1 MSGAQVQ
8 LEAGGT
14 FVQDP
19 EYTLFSRAYEK
30 RETYLAESIEIPF
43 DRSRPEFGGSV
54 SARLPPKGDII
65 RRITVRSKL
74 PELYTPL
81 GPGYVYPSYS
91 DQVDGSVFVS
101 PDTLAIAPGD
111 FVGYFN
117 TQYLNFWA
125 TNFTGYTIA
134 VAYNS
139 TVNKFVFTSGTYSN
153 IFFKNDSSGVF
164 WGFDPRTF
172 DFVTPA
178 GYKGYNLT
186 AGTLTAP
193 LTPVQAGWIRGFT
206 PPPSTGFSYKDSVAC
221 RLIKTATLSIGGQ
234 TIDRLT
240 SERLIIEDDLSVPY
254 ENQAALTIL
263 EGKNDTAGVYAPREY
278 YTRLTFNMDRLPV
291 TQLYRND
298 IRVDLEYE
306 KFENLPSTLITTNS
320 LTDGASYTN
329 TQYKTV
335 LGLPTDTNTRVYA
348 TLVYKNYVIYVIGRN
363 ASFTFWFYDTTKPA
377 GLASSWKSWTDPVNY
392 GNSNIGRP
400 FISNGSMYYTS
411 GSNYLISVPIED
423 MIMGTAVKT
432 FGARFFNNTY
442 NQTRVDGITC
452 DARYVYVLLR
462 ASMITFGSNSMSIW
476 STSPL
481 STLTSNITMTFNV
494 YNIAT
499 PQLTPSDNTAFIN
512 TVTSLAPSYGGG
524 ITYSTKIISQ
534 VKLLSNITVTANVEY
549 SSSIMSPNDT
559 FALTRLTTIWVRY
572 DSTKPF
578 TSVSS
583 YDYLS
588 HASTGAPKPLYDLLP
603 TYLGFYDQ
611 LYPTTDG
618 RYIYVSDSP
627 YLWKVDT
634 QNFLTDSFYTY
645 VNVNILTYPPAFTGI
660 VPNAT
665 DGQNIYFAA
674 TNSVSG
680 LRISWYDSSKSV
692 SSPTAFSNFLYTGLP
707 LVNIPDGYRFV
718 PNSFDGRS
726 IYYTGGTAFIGSI
739 FAPKPVVAVFMSIL
753 RFDTVTKT
761 VTDWIIFDGTGQAKT
776 STGQTV
782 STISF
787 TSMAHID
794 VTNTDVPVAG
804 YVTSVVGSRY
814 IYISELWAGGSE
826 TFTDFVQFDPL
837 TMTPALS
844 SSLIIKYEKYEKPP
858 DMPRMLYG
866 QTALNEFTMRTGRKQ
881 DQFQL
886 TFQGPVREFWVTID
900 SPGTVVR
907 LRLLLNGE
915 VLVDDDQVTT
925 RIIRAFENHTAMPS
939 SSNVCTYS
947 FAIEPEK
954 LTPSGSLNFS
964 RIATPMLEVTLVSVP
979 VSDLVVRVY
988 AKTFNVLANQNGL
1001 GGLLFNSTL

>member
-14 FVQDP
+14 FVREP
-19 EYTLFSRAYEK
+19 EYTLFSRAYEQ

-117 TQYLNFWA
+117 TQYINFWA

-193 LTPVQAGWIRGFT
+193 LTLVQAGWIRGFT

-278 YTRLTFNMDRLPV
+278 YTRLTFNVDQLPV
-291 TQLYRND
+291 TQMYRND
-298 IRVDLEYE
+298 MRVDLEYE

-320 LTDGASYTN
+320 LTDGASYVN
-329 TQYKTV
+329 TQYKSV
-335 LGLPTDTNTRVYA
+335 LGIPERYRVFA
-348 TLVYKNYVIYVIGRN
+348 TLAYKNYIIYVMDNFYTRY
-363 ASFTFWFYDTTKPA
+363 TFWFYDTTKPI
-377 GLASSWKSWTDPVNY
+377 GVASSYTSWTDTNRTT
-392 GNSNIGRP
+392 NTRP
-400 FISNGSMYYTS
+400 FIVGGTMYYSS
-411 GSNYLISVPIED
+411 GENYIVSVPIDD
-423 MIMGTAVKT
+423 MLAGTAVAT
-432 FGARFFNNTY
+432 TGSRFFNGCYHNPYPNIMFMT
-442 NQTRVDGITC
+442 GFAA
-452 DARYVYVLLR
+452 DARYLYTSLNVQMLT
-462 ASMITFGSNSMSIW
+462 IGSNSMTPW
-476 STSPL
+476 DMSPQL
-481 STLTSNITMTFNV
+481 GIVTSNIIMTFNV

-499 PQLTPSDNTAFIN
+499 TQLIASDNVAFRTAVYNF
-512 TVTSLAPSYGGG
+512 SPSYGGVTKNVI
-524 ITYSTKIISQ
+524 ITNQLKI
-534 VKLLSNITVTANVEY
+534 LSNISVTSNINY
-549 SSSIMSPNDT
+549 STPIVTPNDYQQK
-559 FALTRLTTIWVRY
+559 RTTIWIRY
-572 DSTKPF
+572 DSTKPL
-578 TSVSS
+578 SSSYS

-588 HASTGAPKPLYDLLP
+588 YPVTGAPKPWYDISGHNIGYN
-603 TYLGFYDQ
+603 TEI
-611 LYPTTDG
+611 YPTTDG
-618 RYIYVSDSP
+618 RYIYSSENP
-627 YLWKVDT
+627 YLFKVDT
-634 QNFLTDSFYTY
+634 QNFLNSTSYTY
-645 VNVNILTYPPAFTGI
+645 FNLNILTYPPILTTW
-660 VPNAT
+660 VPNTT
-665 DGQNIYFAA
+665 DGQNIYFSAQQSA
-674 TNSVSG
+674 SG
-680 LRISWYDSSKSV
+680 LRISWYDSTKNISTPV
-692 SSPTAFSNFLYTGLP
+692 AYSNYLYTGLP
-707 LVNIPDGYRFV
+707 SSMINNGAIFV

-726 IYYTGGTAFIGSI
+726 IYYTAGTQYGAGGIFGTNPPLSFI
-739 FAPKPVVAVFMSIL
+739 SIL

-761 VTDWIIFDGTGQAKT
+761 VTDWIIFDGSGKAKT
-776 STGQTV
+776 SYGTTVDTIAFTGRT
-782 STISF
+782 F
-787 TSMAHID
+787 
-794 VTNTDVPVAG
+794 VTQPPIGYRPTAS

-814 IYISELWAGGSE
+814 VYISEIYNGDESSYS
-826 TFTDFVQFDPL
+826 DFVQFDPL
-837 TMTPALS
+837 TMTPSLS
-844 SSLIIKYEKYEKPP
+844 SSLIVKYEKYEKPP
-858 DMPRMLYG
+858 DMPKMLYG

-925 RIIRAFENHTAMPS
+925 RIIRTFEHHMTMPS

-964 RIATPMLEVTLVSVP
+964 RIASPVLDVTLSTAP
-979 VSDLVVRVY
+979 ATDLVVRVY

>member
-1 MSGAQVQ
+1 MES
-8 LEAGGT
+8 GGT
-14 FVQDP
+14 FVREP
-19 EYTLFSRAYEK
+19 EYTLFSRAYED
-30 RETYLAESIEIPF
+30 RPVYLAESIEIPF
-43 DRSRPEFGGSV
+43 DRSRPEFGGTV
-54 SARLPPKGDII
+54 SARLPPKGDVV
-65 RRITVRSKL
+65 RRITVRSTL

-81 GPGYVYPSYS
+81 GPGYVYPLYT
-91 DQVDGSVFVS
+91 DQVDGNVFVS
-101 PDTLAIAPGD
+101 TDTLAIAPGD

-125 TNFTGYTIA
+125 TNFTGYTIT

-139 TVNKFVFTSGTYSN
+139 TVNKFVFASSTYSN

-193 LTPVQAGWIRGFT
+193 LTLVQAGWIRGFT

-240 SERLIIEDDLSVPY
+240 SERLIIEDDLGIPY

-278 YTRLTFNMDRLPV
+278 YTRLTFNMDTLPV
-291 TQLYRND
+291 TQMYRND
-298 IRVDLEYE
+298 VRVDLEYE
-306 KFENLPSTLITTNS
+306 KFENLPATPITTNS
-320 LTDGASYTN
+320 LTDGGSYVN
-329 TQYKTV
+329 TQYKSL
-335 LGLPTDTNTRVYA
+335 LGMPTDTFTRAYA
-348 TLVYKNYVIYVIGRN
+348 TLVYKNYLIYVMGRN
-363 ASFTFWFYDTTKPA
+363 ANFTFWFYDTTKPI
-377 GLASSWKSWTDPVNY
+377 GIASSYRSWTDPANY

-411 GSNYLISVPIED
+411 GSNYLISVPVED
-423 MIMGTAVKT
+423 MIKGTAVKT
-432 FGARFFNNTY
+432 FGARYFNNTY
-442 NQTRVDGITC
+442 FLDTTGIAS
-452 DARYVYVLLR
+452 DARYVYILLR
-462 ASMITFGSNSMSIW
+462 GCMLTVGSNSMTIW
-476 STSPL
+476 STSPM
-481 STLTSNITMTFNV
+481 STLTSNITMVFNV

-499 PQLTPSDNTAFIN
+499 PQLIPSDNTAFIN
-512 TVTSLAPSYGGG
+512 KVTELSPSYGGG
-524 ITYSTKIISQ
+524 ITKSVLILSQ
-534 VKLLSNITVTANVEY
+534 IKLLSNILVTANVQY

-559 FALTRLTTIWVRY
+559 FSLTRRTLVWVRY

-578 TSVSS
+578 TSSAS

-588 HASTGAPKPLYDLLP
+588 YPSTGAPKPFYDLFP
-603 TYLGFYDQ
+603 YYSGFFNQ

-618 RYIYVSDSP
+618 RYIYASESP

-634 QNFLTDSFYTY
+634 QNFLIDSSYTY
-645 VNVNILTYPPAFTGI
+645 INASTLTYPPTFTDI
-660 VPNAT
+660 VPNAS

-674 TNSVSG
+674 QKEANG
-680 LRISWYDSSKSV
+680 LRIIWHDSTKGI
-692 SSPTAFSNFLYTGLP
+692 SSSAAFSNFLYTGLP
-707 LVNIPDGYRFV
+707 SVNIPNGYTFA

-726 IYYTGGTAFIGSI
+726 VYYTGGTAFSGSI
-739 FAPKPVVAVFMSIL
+739 FDPNSVVTVFMSIL

-761 VTDWIIFDGTGQAKT
+761 ITDWIIFDGTGKAKT

-787 TSMAHID
+787 TSNVHID
-794 VTNTDVPVAG
+794 ITNTVVPAAG
-804 YVTSVVGSRY
+804 YVTCVVGSRY
-814 IYISELWAGGSE
+814 VYISELWAGGYE

-837 TMTPALS
+837 VMTPSLS
-844 SSLIIKYEKYEKPP
+844 SSLIVKYEKYEKPP
-858 DMPRMLYG
+858 DIPKMLYG
-866 QTALNEFTMRTGRKQ
+866 QTGLNKFTMRTGRKQ

-886 TFQGPVREFWVTID
+886 TFQGPVREFWVTVD
-900 SPGTVVR
+900 SPGTVAR

-915 VLVDDDQVTT
+915 VIVDDDQVTT
-925 RIIRAFENHTAMPS
+925 RTIRAFEHHTSMPS

-954 LTPSGSLNFS
+954 LTPSGSINFS
-964 RIATPMLEVTLVSVP
+964 RIATPMLEVTLANAP
-979 VSDLVVRVY
+979 TTDLSVRVY
-988 AKTFNVLANQNGL
+988 AKTFNVLTNQNGL
-1001 GGLLFNSTL
+1001 GGLLFNSAL